1 MRQTAGADMVS
12 AKLKARKITSGMI
25 MLHAGPLRFCRRVG
39 TRFAEENPADGFRK
53 RSRGETA
60 DKRQHNDGCQRHG
73 EKSAGTIGDSA
84 ESRHID
90 QKFSEKTVE
99 RRQSAD

>member
-1 MRQTAGADMVS
+1 
-12 AKLKARKITSGMI
+12 MI
-25 MLHAGPLRFCRRVG
+25 MLHVG
-39 TRFAEENPADGFRK
+39 RSAFAAASERGSPRK
-53 RSRGETA
+53 TPPTAFVNAPA